1 MKSGDFGFHNCLYK
15 RPCWALLWVWD
26 YNCIL
31 SHKIREILGEVSG
44 EDVNLINRD
53 NTGDDNGQKQDP
65 RFLVLSINYYL
76 KPTR

>member
-1 MKSGDFGFHNCLYK
+1 MG
-15 RPCWALLWVWD
+15 D

-44 EDVNLINRD
+44 DDVNLINRD
-53 NTGDDNGQKQDP
+53 NTGDDNGQEQDP
-65 RFLVLSINYYL
+65 IFLVLSINYYL